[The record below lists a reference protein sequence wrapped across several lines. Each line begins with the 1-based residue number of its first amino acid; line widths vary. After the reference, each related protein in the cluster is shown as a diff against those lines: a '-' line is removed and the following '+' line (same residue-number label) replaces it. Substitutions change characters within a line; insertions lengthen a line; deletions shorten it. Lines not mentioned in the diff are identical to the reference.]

1 MIDSKENNKFDLGV
15 WGLISTGTQ
24 WHGKLTLCTEFIN
37 DNGKFRAKI
46 SLYLISSLISLC
58 FLEIWYSMWKK
69 NNNNNKEKK
78 NTLIYLVRFFTMFL
92 LISLLMK
99 TSLKRLPQ
107 HFYHK
112 EWVASNFSIQYPP
125 WVTHYGH
132 ENRGNNHQLKEFLIA
147 KQILP
152 VSTLGN
158 V

>member
-37 DNGKFRAKI
+37 DSGKFRAKI

-69 NNNNNKEKK
+69 KKQQQHRKK

-107 HFYHK
+107 HFDHK
-112 EWVASNFSIQYPP
+112 EWVAFNFSIQYPP

-132 ENRGNNHQLKEFLIA
+132 KNKGNDHQLKEFLIV

>member
-69 NNNNNKEKK
+69 KQQQQQRKK
-78 NTLIYLVRFFTMFL
+78 KHFDLPSKVLYHVFTDKLVDEDKFK
-92 LISLLMK
+92 K
-99 TSLKRLPQ
+99 TTSALLPQ
-107 HFYHK
+107 RM
-112 EWVASNFSIQYPP
+112 SSI
-125 WVTHYGH
+125 
-132 ENRGNNHQLKEFLIA
+132 
-147 KQILP
+147 
-152 VSTLGN
+152 
-158 V
+158 